1 MESHTRNATLGD
13 LADMLK
19 DQHHR
24 KVDIVAPATKITAQN
39 GLLWID
45 NTEPDISADGVTMTT
60 GVYRPTGVC
69 DEGISSKLN
78 IPTAYLKRMRHQ
90 RTDLYDANVN
100 GWLHGT
106 DDAYA
111 ELSGAEP
118 HGPDHRKFLVRCF
131 RSDDGTGIARAF
143 LSDSYR
149 TIDNIDVLTSTLQGI
164 EDAGVNVVIDRCD
177 LSDSRMYVR
186 VVSPEV
192 TVMAERLLKGYRNP
206 FGEDFEKWRTLAD
219 REGLGYGDGEEP
231 IVWAGLVVSNSE
243 VGAGAYSIT
252 PQVVV
257 KVCKNGL
264 TIKRDMM
271 REVHLGGKLEAGV
284 VDWSEDTQRKSVEL
298 VRAKTRDAVRT
309 FLDVQYLA
317 RTVVDLED
325 RAEEPV
331 ATIEEVKVLTKPLL
345 FTPGQTDGIL
355 NRFIQGGQMSRGGVA
370 NAITAHAQEVPDA
383 DVAAEMEA
391 KATGLLV

>member
-1 MESHTRNATLGD
+1 METSTRNATLGD
-13 LADMLK
+13 LAEMLK
-19 DQHHR
+19 DQHAR

-45 NTEPDISADGVTMTT
+45 DTEPELTEDGVTQTT
-60 GVYRPTGVC
+60 GVYRPTAVC
-69 DEGISSKLN
+69 DEGVSSKLN

-111 ELSGAEP
+111 ELGDGEQ

-131 RSDDGTGIARAF
+131 RDDKGSGIARAF

-149 TIDNIDVLTSTLQGI
+149 TIDNLDVLTSTLQGI
-164 EDAGVNVVIDRCD
+164 EDAGVEVNIDRCD

-186 VVSPEV
+186 VVAPQV
-192 TVMAERLLKGYRNP
+192 RVMADELLRGYRNP
-206 FGEDFEKWRTLAD
+206 FGENFEQWRKIAD
-219 REGLGYGDGEEP
+219 REGLGYGDGSEP
-231 IVWAGLVVSNSE
+231 IVWAGFVVANSE
-243 VGAGAYSIT
+243 VGKGANSIT
-252 PQVVV
+252 PQVVI

-309 FLDVQYLA
+309 FLDVNYLA
-317 RTVVDLED
+317 RTVVDLER
-325 RAEEPV
+325 RAGEPV
-331 ATIEEVKVLTKPLL
+331 ATLDEVKVLTKPLL

-355 NRFIQGGQMSRGGVA
+355 NRFIQGGQMTRAGVV

>member
-1 MESHTRNATLGD
+1 
-13 LADMLK
+13 MLK
-19 DQHHR
+19 DQHSR
-24 KVDIVAPATKITAQN
+24 KVDIVAPATKITSQN
-39 GLLWID
+39 GMLWID
-45 NTEPDISADGVTMTT
+45 DTDPEISEDGVTMTT
-60 GVYRPTGVC
+60 GVYRPTRVC
-69 DEGISSKLN
+69 DEGISDKLR
-78 IPTAYLKRMRHQ
+78 IPLPYLRRLRET
-90 RTDLYDANVN
+90 RTDLLDANVN
-100 GWLHGT
+100 GWLHGST
-106 DDAYA
+106 NAYG
-111 ELSGAEP
+111 ELGDSTEK
-118 HGPDHRKFLVRCF
+118 HDPDPRSFLVRCF
-131 RSDDGTGIARAF
+131 RTEDGTGIARAL

-149 TIDNIDVLTSTLQGI
+149 TIDHIDVLMSSLQGI
-164 EDAGVNVVIDRCD
+164 EDAGVQVTVDGCD
-177 LSDSRMYVR
+177 LSDRRMYLR
-186 VVSPEV
+186 VVAPEV
-192 TVMAERLLKGYRNP
+192 TVMADRLLKGYRNP
-206 FGEDFEKWRTLAD
+206 FGEDFEKWRQIAD

-243 VGAGAYSIT
+243 VGSGAFSIT

-264 TIKRDMM
+264 TIKKDMM

-317 RTVVDLED
+317 RTVVDLEQ

-331 ATIEEVKVLTKPLL
+331 ATVDEVKVLTKPLS
-345 FTPGQTDGIL
+345 FSPGQVDGIL
-355 NRFIQGGQMSRGGVA
+355 NRFIQGGQMTRAGVV

-391 KATGLLV
+391 KATELLV

>member
-1 MESHTRNATLGD
+1 M
-13 LADMLK
+13 
-19 DQHHR
+19 
-24 KVDIVAPATKITAQN
+24 
-39 GLLWID
+39 
-45 NTEPDISADGVTMTT
+45 
-60 GVYRPTGVC
+60 
-69 DEGISSKLN
+69 
-78 IPTAYLKRMRHQ
+78 
-90 RTDLYDANVN
+90 N
-100 GWLHGT
+100 GWLRGST
-106 DDAYA
+106 DAYS
-111 ELSGAEP
+111 ELGDGEDY
-118 HGPDHRKFLVRCF
+118 GPDPRKFLVRCF
-131 RSDDGTGIARAF
+131 RTEQGYGIARAF

-149 TIDNIDVLTSTLQGI
+149 TIDHIDVLMSSLQGI
-164 EDAGVNVVIDRCD
+164 EDAGVQVTVDGCD
-177 LSDSRMYVR
+177 LSDRRMYLR
-186 VVSPEV
+186 VVAPEV
-192 TVMAERLLKGYRNP
+192 TVMADRLLKGYRNP
-206 FGEDFEKWRTLAD
+206 FGEDFERWRQVAD

-243 VGAGAYSIT
+243 VGSGAFSIT

-317 RTVVDLED
+317 RTVVDLEEP
-325 RAEEPV
+325 AEEPV
-331 ATIEEVKVLTKPLL
+331 ATLDEVKVLTKPLS
-345 FTPGQTDGIL
+345 FSPGQVDGIL
-355 NRFIQGGQMSRGGVA
+355 NRFIQGGQMTRAGVV

-391 KATGLLV
+391 KATELLV